1 MVLVLS
7 IISWIYPAQ
16 SARGMEF
23 QVDPSLNTPKVIY
36 QPYPSE
42 FKLKPKPKARTQR
55 VVQSTGYNACSCVSY
70 ARWKSGIFTGRIG
83 VARRHPINSNVP
95 TVGAIVVTNES
106 KAGHVGVVISVEG
119 ETFTI
124 TEANYSRCKVGT
136 RTLSINSKV
145 IKGFYVSGGTSGQ

>member
-1 MVLVLS
+1 MLA

-23 QVDPSLNTPKVIY
+23 EIDPSLNTPQVIY

-42 FKLKPKPKARTQR
+42 FKTKPKPRAER
-55 VVQSTGYNACSCVSY
+55 VVQSKGYDPCSCVSY
-70 ARWKSGIFTGRIG
+70 SRWKSGIYTGRIG
-83 VARRHPINSNVP
+83 VARRHPINATKP

-106 KAGHVGVVISVEG
+106 RAGHVGVVISVEG

-124 TEANYSRCKVGT
+124 TEANYSRCRVGT

-145 IKGFYVSGGTSGQ
+145 IKGFYVSRGTTSGQ